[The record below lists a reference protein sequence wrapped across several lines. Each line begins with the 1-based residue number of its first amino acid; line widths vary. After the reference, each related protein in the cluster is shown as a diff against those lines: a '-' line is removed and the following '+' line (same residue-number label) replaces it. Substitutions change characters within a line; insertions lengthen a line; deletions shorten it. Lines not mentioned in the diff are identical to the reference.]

1 MQTYILLTCDPGHER
16 EVITHLK
23 SMNQVLEVNGVWGK
37 YDIFLKV
44 SHDAEYG
51 LDKIVE
57 TLRQI
62 ENITSTY
69 TMPILFGQG
78 GSIDD

>member
-1 MQTYILLTCDPGHER
+1 MQTYILLTCDPGHEK
-16 EVITHLK
+16 EIITHIK
-23 SMNQVLEVNGVWGK
+23 SMDGVIEVNGVWGK

-44 SHDAEYG
+44 RHDAESG
-51 LDKIVE
+51 LDKIID
-57 TLRQI
+57 TLRHV

-69 TMPILFGQG
+69 TMPILYGQG

>member
-1 MQTYILLTCDPGHER
+1 MQTYILLTCDPGHEK
-16 EVITHLK
+16 EIITHLK
-23 SMNQVLEVNGVWGK
+23 SMSQVMEINGVWGK

-44 SHDAEYG
+44 SHDAESG

-57 TLRQI
+57 TLRHI
-62 ENITSTY
+62 DNITSTY

>member
-1 MQTYILLTCDPGHER
+1 MQTYILLTCVPGHEK
-16 EVITHLK
+16 EIITHLK
-23 SMNQVLEVNGVWGK
+23 SMDDVLEVNGIWGK

-44 SHDAEYG
+44 THDANFG
-51 LDKIVE
+51 LDRIIE
-57 TLRQI
+57 RLRNV

-69 TMPILFGQG
+69 TIPILFGQG